1 MYEHLFNNE
10 KQIEMRNYFIQLSE
24 TIGKTKCYKK
34 NELISFNEDKFV
46 GIVKKGV
53 LSKSIVSS
61 KGKVHA
67 LFLLRKGEILGE
79 TYYFCGGE
87 NVLLI
92 KAKEY
97 CEIAFIENDLL
108 TNELIKNPVA
118 YKYFIHSITR
128 KYRIIM
134 LQLTNSVFNDSF
146 GKIADAL
153 LRLATCADMDPLGR
167 VTLNI
172 PFTHQELAD
181 NIGCSRVT
189 VTNCLKEFLDKE
201 IISYDNKKI
210 VLNDTDALKKYIDIL
225 YD

>member
-1 MYEHLFNNE
+1 MYEHLFNQE
-10 KQIEMRNYFIQLSE
+10 KQKEMRDYFIQLSE
-24 TIGKTKCYKK
+24 DIGKIKHYRKDEIV
-34 NELISFNEDKFV
+34 NFDNSNLV

-61 KGKVHA
+61 RGRIHS
-67 LFLLRKGEILGE
+67 LFILRKGEILGE
-79 TYYFCGGE
+79 TFYFCGGE

-92 KAKEY
+92 IAKENT
-97 CEIAFIENDLL
+97 EVAFIENEKL
-108 TNELIKNPVA
+108 TNELNKNPEA
-118 YKYFIHSITR
+118 YRYFIHSLTR

-134 LQLTNSVFNDSF
+134 LQLTNSIFNDSM

-153 LRLATCADMDPLGR
+153 LRLAACAEMDPMGR
-167 VTLNI
+167 TTLNMI
-172 PFTHQELAD
+172 FTHQELAN

-189 VTNCLKEFLDKE
+189 VTNCLKEFLDKG

-210 VLNDTDALKKYIDIL
+210 VINNSATLKNYIDLL